1 MGNKPNKTLDD
12 YATDF
17 IKLGYACDYDGTID
31 SLMTP
36 IVNFGD
42 ERSIIEITV
51 GTLAMKEFARC
62 VIKKLKTSFVYR
74 IYDCHD
80 FGDQSICVESFMP
93 LEDIRDACRYINLKG
108 EEILTQELGE
118 EGISPSNFAIAAV
131 LIAHFGCAAT
141 LNAED
146 AMSLERHYLS
156 EGAGTFKDAD
166 SRFKQCVPSDLNNM
180 MRTLRL
186 FVANCGRLD
195 SVNNHYEKYY

>member
-1 MGNKPNKTLDD
+1 MDKKHDKTLDD
-12 YATDF
+12 YAIDF
-17 IKLGYACDYDGTID
+17 IAQGYACDYDGTID

-36 IVNFGD
+36 VVIFGD

-62 VIKKLKTSFVYR
+62 VIKKLKRSFVYR
-74 IYDCHD
+74 VYDCHD
-80 FGDQSICVESFMP
+80 FGDQSVCVESFTP
-93 LEDIRDACRYINLKG
+93 LEDIRDVCRYINLKG
-108 EEILTQELGE
+108 EQILEQELGE

-146 AMSLERHYLS
+146 ATPLERHCLS

-166 SRFKQCVPSDLNNM
+166 SRFEQCVPSDLNNM

-186 FVANCGRLD
+186 FVTNRGLD